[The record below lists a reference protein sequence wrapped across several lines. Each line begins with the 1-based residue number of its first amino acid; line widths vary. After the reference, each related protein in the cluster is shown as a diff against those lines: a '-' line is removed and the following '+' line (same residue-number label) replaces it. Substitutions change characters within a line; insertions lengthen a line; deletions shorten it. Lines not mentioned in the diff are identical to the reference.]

1 MLKIAPAYEDE
12 DVAGLIIQ
20 PNYRALKILRRG
32 LVGHCAVCFCFAKGG
47 RVFGISLM
55 IVIGMLFNLVEICA
69 ERILGNF
76 LKVDIDCC
84 VNPKTFV
91 HRAIPSHRGNY
102 LLTDVINRVGLPL
115 SVLPAPNHDFFPS
128 RLGALFAADE
138 VKIAHPVE
146 RVIARFA

>member
-1 MLKIAPAYEDE
+1 MLKIAPAYEDQ

-55 IVIGMLFNLVEICA
+55 IVIGMLFNSVEIRA
-69 ERILGNF
+69 ERILGSF
-76 LKVDIDCC
+76 LKIDIDCC
-84 VNPKTFV
+84 VNPKALI
-91 HRAIPSHRGNY
+91 HRAVPSNCGDY
-102 LLTDVINRVGLPL
+102 LLADVIDCISLSL
-115 SVLPAPNHDFFPS
+115 SVLPAPNDDFFRS
-128 RLGALFAADE
+128 RLGASFAADKVE
-138 VKIAHPVE
+138 IAHPVE

>member
-102 LLTDVINRVGLPL
+102 FLTDVIIEFERSKICRGVLTACKQTHDERQQNEDL
-115 SVLPAPNHDFFPS
+115 SAVQAKH
-128 RLGALFAADE
+128 GAEL
-138 VKIAHPVE
+138 
-146 RVIARFA
+146 